1 MLAALV
7 LAFRE
12 GLEAALIVG
21 IVLGVLRRIGRTD
34 RVWSVWAGAALAA
47 LISLAVGAA
56 LYALGIAFEG
66 RAEEIFE
73 GTAMLLAAGVL
84 TWMIFWMARQGR
96 SLQNELE
103 KDVRQATLTGGTWA
117 LFGLAFVAVLRE
129 GVELALFLT
138 AAAFTAS
145 AGSTLLGGLLGLA
158 AAAVAGWLLF
168 ASTRQLNLRAYF
180 RVTGLL
186 LLVFAAGL
194 AAHGVHEFNEVGW
207 IPSVVEHVWDVNPIL
222 DESSGVGQIL
232 KALVGYN
239 GNPSLTEV
247 VAYSAYW
254 AVVLAALW
262 LARFRSVRG
271 QALAQAA

>member
-194 AAHGVHEFNEVGW
+194 VAHGVHEFNEVGW

-239 GNPSLTEV
+239 GNPSLSEV

>member
-194 AAHGVHEFNEVGW
+194 VAHGVHEFNEVGW

-239 GNPSLTEV
+239 GNPSLSEV

-271 QALAQAA
+271 QALA